1 MGSKYHLSSLLIFS
15 LFMQVCLL
23 ILCPLVK
30 WANYQADHYNA
41 IVEKYRSNLV
51 IVEGYR
57 EYKSNRTAPFMTRIT
72 KKDVAS
78 GFFIDSSTVLTVRG
92 VSEGTDRVLVR
103 DIYGN
108 VAEAKACFSH
118 PYLDLAII
126 YLDSEFN
133 VMTLDNIHRPDP
145 GEKCLLMTIA
155 GDSVAYQLTNIDSV
169 DDIHLKFSL
178 KTYYGKSGSIILS
191 ERGDLI
197 GIFIGLLKKDSPAV
211 SEKISVKKLDDVFT
225 GFGYSLQSARL
236 NYASF
241 FRQEHKAGPRIGIKV
256 TEKDKGVFIK
266 EVIDSSPAQRA
277 DLRTD
282 DQIMYVNNRF
292 CGNITDLHEAIYQVQ
307 GNESVYEITIKRGGK
322 QINKKIEL
330 EVSPSPSRDSLNLRG
345 IELISVSSQIKRAF
359 NLEGSPYLVLSVSE
373 LSVLHDILMVMDIII
388 IEDENHLK
396 RLISRIEEGFSS
408 EMHILR
414 NGKRKSL
421 LFER

>member
-1 MGSKYHLSSLLIFS
+1 
-15 LFMQVCLL
+15 
-23 ILCPLVK
+23 
-30 WANYQADHYNA
+30 
-41 IVEKYRSNLV
+41 
-51 IVEGYR
+51 
-57 EYKSNRTAPFMTRIT
+57 
-72 KKDVAS
+72 
-78 GFFIDSSTVLTVRG
+78 
-92 VSEGTDRVLVR
+92 
-103 DIYGN
+103 
-108 VAEAKACFSH
+108 
-118 PYLDLAII
+118 
-126 YLDSEFN
+126 
-133 VMTLDNIHRPDP
+133 
-145 GEKCLLMTIA
+145 
-155 GDSVAYQLTNIDSV
+155 VAYQLTNIDSV

-225 GFGYSLQSARL
+225 GFGYSLQSASL
-236 NYASF
+236 NYTSF